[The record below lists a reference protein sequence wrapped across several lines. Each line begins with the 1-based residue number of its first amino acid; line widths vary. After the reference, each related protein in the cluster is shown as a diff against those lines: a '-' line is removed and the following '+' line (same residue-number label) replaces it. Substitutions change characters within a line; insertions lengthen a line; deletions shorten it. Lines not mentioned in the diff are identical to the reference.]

1 MEIVERLKILFVEDL
16 PTDMELAI
24 RELRKNGLEFDSK
37 RVETRDAMLLE
48 LENFKPDIVISDYAM
63 PQFDGMKALRLLL
76 AFDKNIPIVILTGS
90 TNEDTAVECLRA
102 GASDYVIKEHITRL
116 PYAVR
121 EALQQSRNRKDKEI
135 AEQSLREKTEEL
147 NNYFT
152 NALDLFCIA
161 DINGCFRRLNK
172 AWETTLGFPLSELE
186 GSRLPDLVHPDDVK
200 SAEDVLEDLR
210 AHKKVVGF
218 VNRYRCKDGSFKWI
232 EWRASKVEGM
242 IYGAARN
249 ITERIESEKALKESE
264 MFKNDILNSLTGHIA
279 VLDSSG
285 IIVGVNEAWNKFAL
299 ENNGD
304 PNALGA
310 GADYIS
316 VCRKAAENGDL
327 YAKNTLL
334 GIDSVMSKRAA
345 NFILEYPCHSQTK
358 KRWFTLRISPMKKSN
373 SGVVVYHENITESKL
388 AEEALKKSHA
398 ELEAALKKL
407 NETQKQVL
415 FQEKMRS
422 LGQMTSGICHDI
434 NNSLTPIMGYIDL
447 LKADET
453 LNTKYS
459 TSFDRIIKSTNDI
472 AKTISRLREFYR
484 TDLSE
489 KELSEMNINNIILE
503 TIELTKHR
511 WKNISDL
518 SGAVINVQ
526 TDLSESLPVTIGEGS
541 EIVEALTNLI
551 LNACDAMPKGGIL
564 EVKSHLKD
572 NTIIIEVK
580 DSGTGMDE
588 SLLLRCLDPFF
599 TTKGDKGT
607 GLGLSMVFGIMERHK
622 GELKIDSLLG
632 EGTTVKLLLP
642 VKKPEYKTA
651 PTTTANGSASIG
663 KLKILTVEDDP
674 VIGEMLI
681 MMLEKKGFEP
691 VSAGNG
697 KEGLLKY
704 NDAINNSVPFDIVIT
719 DLGMAEM
726 DGISFSRSIKNL
738 TPNIPVILLTGFG
751 SLLDMTEQTT
761 IDYLLNKPILSSE
774 LMKAIAT
781 LSSKKNMV

>member
-232 EWRASKVEGM
+232 EWRASKVEDM

-316 VCRKAAENGDL
+316 VCRKSAENGDL
-327 YAKNTLL
+327 YAKKTLL
-334 GIDSVMSKRAA
+334 GIDSVMSERAA
-345 NFILEYPCHSQTK
+345 NFILEYPCHSNTK

-453 LNTKYS
+453 LSAKYS
-459 TSFDRIIKSTNDI
+459 SSFDRIIKSTNDI

-489 KELSEMNINNIILE
+489 NELSEMNINNIILE

-526 TDLSESLPVTIGEGS
+526 TDLSYSLPVTIGEGS

-551 LNACDAMPKGGIL
+551 LNACDAMPKGGTL
-564 EVKSHLKD
+564 EVKSHLKN

-588 SLLLRCLDPFF
+588 AIMNRCLDPFF

-622 GELKIDSLLG
+622 GELKIDSMLG
-632 EGTTVKLLLP
+632 EGTTVKLMLP
-642 VKKPEYKTA
+642 VKKQEHKIA
-651 PTTTANGSASIG
+651 PPAAANGTASIG

-691 VSAGNG
+691 VSAGSG

-704 NDAINNSVPFDIVIT
+704 NDAINNNHPFDMVIT

-726 DGISFSRSIKNL
+726 DGISFSRAIKNL
-738 TPNIPVILLTGFG
+738 TPNTPVILLTGFG